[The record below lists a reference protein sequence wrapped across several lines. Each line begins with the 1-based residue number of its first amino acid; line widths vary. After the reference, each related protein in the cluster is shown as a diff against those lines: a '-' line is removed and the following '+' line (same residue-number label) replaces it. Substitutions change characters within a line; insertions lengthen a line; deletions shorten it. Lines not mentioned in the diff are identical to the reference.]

1 MKRTKWFLTVS
12 ATTLLF
18 AGTGLTSASADGG
31 SYDTDGTVSFVV
43 NPDEPSQQ
51 VVPNDDSGTT
61 TGEVQNDGGSS
72 SHSYVKPSDDI
83 AVETG
88 THNHTANTTLPN
100 TGVDRSE
107 DWYLTMFGLAGLIGV
122 GYVSYQSVRDKRN
135 A

>member
-12 ATTLLF
+12 AATLLF

-51 VVPNDDSGTT
+51 VVPDNDSDTT
-61 TGEVQNDGGSS
+61 TGEVQNDGGSA

-83 AVETG
+83 AVQTG
-88 THNHTANTTLPN
+88 THNHTINTTLPN

-107 DWYLTMFGLAGLIGV
+107 DWYLNMIGLAGLISV
-122 GYVSYQSVRDKRN
+122 GYLSYQSFRDKRN